1 MHTMLRLRE
10 LVQRVLFFII
20 FFSDYKSGDGKVTI
34 LPMSPAQRLWNS
46 GRTLLSGPRMGTMN
60 FVQVEILQLGA
71 KFAETIESYFYA
83 YRLTGKKIYQDRAWE
98 AFEHITAAT
107 ISPYG
112 YSAINNVMRREGSKK
127 NSQESFWL
135 AETLKYLFLIFD
147 DPERISL
154 DEWVF
159 NTEAHPLKRERK
171 VDWDNN

>member
-1 MHTMLRLRE
+1 
-10 LVQRVLFFII
+10 
-20 FFSDYKSGDGKVTI
+20 
-34 LPMSPAQRLWNS
+34 
-46 GRTLLSGPRMGTMN
+46 MGTMN
-60 FVQVEILQLGA
+60 FVQVKILQLRA
-71 KFAETIESYFYA
+71 KLAETVESYFYA
-83 YRLTGKKIYQDRAWE
+83 YRLTGNKIYQERAWE

-112 YSAINNVMRREGSKK
+112 YSAIQNVMRRGVSKT
-127 NSQESFWL
+127 NTQESFWL

-171 VDWDNN
+171 VNWD